1 LEQSWSNSHIF
12 LSDQA
17 LLDFQHRSLHGYNFV
32 VAHHRESGKFHGV
45 LGLISPSFYVDREI
59 SVGDDLWLAIWKVD
73 KELSES
79 SSLGLDLLDYAV
91 QKFEPKSVSAIG
103 INESVALLYRI
114 MGFKVAKMNHWFVPN
129 FEARKSKLITGA
141 YSRVIPSQDSRVSAR
156 WLGIESEHTI
166 ASFFS
171 GQSGRANPNYIT
183 ARYLKH
189 PVFQYR
195 LVGIFE
201 GNQSILAL
209 AVGREV
215 SIGGAKAFRLTELFV
230 SEGNNPRFGAVFQP
244 FMLSNGYDYIDFVEF
259 GFDEGVIKSLGFMKS
274 RDDLYVPHLFD
285 PFVAERREV
294 TIAYKSEGPFV
305 CTKGDSDL
313 DRPNVGG
320 FSE

>member
-1 LEQSWSNSHIF
+1 M
-12 LSDQA
+12 
-17 LLDFQHRSLHGYNFV
+17 DFQHRSLQGYNFI

-45 LGLISPSFYVDREI
+45 LGLISPNFYVDREI

-79 SSLGLDLLDYAV
+79 SSLGLDLLDFAV

-129 FEARKSKLITGA
+129 FEARKSKLMSGA
-141 YSRVIPSQDSRVSAR
+141 YSRDVPSQDSRASAR
-156 WLGIESEHTI
+156 WMDIESEHTV
-166 ASFFS
+166 ANLLS
-171 GQSGRANPNYIT
+171 GRSGRANSNYIT

-195 LVGIFE
+195 LVGVYE
-201 GNQSILAL
+201 DNQSVLAL

-215 SIGGAKAFRLTELFV
+215 SVGGAKAFRLTELLV
-230 SEGNNPRFGAVFQP
+230 SEENDSRFGAVFQP

-259 GFDEGVIKSLGFMKS
+259 GFDEGVIKSLGFVKS
-274 RDDLYVPHLFD
+274 REDLYVPHLFD

-294 TIAYKSEGPFV
+294 TIAYRSERPFV

-320 FSE
+320 LSE